1 MTVRWLQAW
10 LLALLLLSGGP
21 LSARTC
27 AACPVAEHP
36 ASTSTD
42 DAACCASERA
52 EHGAPGDPAP
62 GERSPEQD
70 CECPF
75 GCCATPFAKAVP
87 AGAPSARWIDPGA
100 AWEIPG
106 AHDRAAPDSDGPQRP
121 PKA

>member
-21 LSARTC
+21 LSTRIC
-27 AACPVAEHP
+27 AACPDAERP
-36 ASTSTD
+36 AGASTD
-42 DAACCASERA
+42 DAACCASERSLQDDRPA
-52 EHGAPGDPAP
+52 PAPGDQ
-62 GERSPEQD
+62 SPEQD

-87 AGAPSARWIDPGA
+87 AGAPNTRWIDPGA